1 MDFNT
6 QTSGIFDCNDDTLDM
21 LFPENFDEMQDEILP
36 PIRPKTEESAEI
48 AKLTKEFLA
57 RGGEIQYIP
66 YDPTEELIAQNLEYG
81 VPDDVLRE
89 IGGF

>member
-1 MDFNT
+1 MDFNA
-6 QTSGIFDCNDDTLDM
+6 QTIGTFDYNDDTLDM
-21 LFPENFDEMQDEILP
+21 LFPENFDEMQDDILP
-36 PIRPKTEESAEI
+36 PTRPKTEESAEV
-48 AKLTKEFLA
+48 AKLTEEFLA